1 MTEFKCA
8 VCGEPATWMRY
19 TQFAGNHPFCD
30 KHAELETDFGS
41 DDADW
46 EKLMPFGGYNPLD
59 DGEYEDFSPW
69 FKPEVKENKMTEVDL
84 TKIQLVWT
92 QDILVR
98 IKTILD
104 SKGWTEDQKLV
115 SIAWL
120 VKQGLKKDED

>member
-1 MTEFKCA
+1 MSEIKCYW
-8 VCGEPATWMRY
+8 CDNPATWMRY
-19 TQFAGNHPFCD
+19 TQFAGNHPFCVG
-30 KHAELETDFGS
+30 HAALETDFGS
-41 DDADW
+41 DDIDW
-46 EKLMPFGGYNPLD
+46 EKI
-59 DGEYEDFSPW
+59 
-69 FKPEVKENKMTEVDL
+69 KMTEVDL

-120 VKQGLKKDED
+120 VKQGLKRDDD

>member
-1 MTEFKCA
+1 
-8 VCGEPATWMRY
+8 
-19 TQFAGNHPFCD
+19 
-30 KHAELETDFGS
+30 
-41 DDADW
+41 
-46 EKLMPFGGYNPLD
+46 MPFGGYNPLD

-98 IKTILD
+98 IKTIID

-115 SIAWL
+115 SISWL
-120 VKQGLKKDED
+120 VKQGLKRDDD

>member
-1 MTEFKCA
+1 MTEIKCYW
-8 VCGEPATWMRY
+8 CDKPATWMRY

-41 DDADW
+41 DDVDW

-92 QDILVR
+92 QDILLR

-115 SIAWL
+115 SISWL
-120 VKQGLKKDED
+120 VKQALKPDDD

>member
-1 MTEFKCA
+1 
-8 VCGEPATWMRY
+8 MRY

-41 DDADW
+41 EDADW
-46 EKLMPFGGYNPLD
+46 ENL
-59 DGEYEDFSPW
+59 
-69 FKPEVKENKMTEVDL
+69 KMTEVDL
-84 TKIQLVWT
+84 TKIQLIWT

-104 SKGWTEDQKLV
+104 SNGWTEDQKLV

-120 VKQGLKKDED
+120 VKQAINPDED

>member
-1 MTEFKCA
+1 MTEIKCYW
-8 VCGEPATWMRY
+8 CDKPATWMRY

-30 KHAELETDFGS
+30 KHAELESDFNDG
-41 DDADW
+41 DW
-46 EKLMPFGGYNPLD
+46 ERI
-59 DGEYEDFSPW
+59 
-69 FKPEVKENKMTEVDL
+69 KMNEVDL
-84 TKIQLVWT
+84 TKIQLVWS

>member
-1 MTEFKCA
+1 
-8 VCGEPATWMRY
+8 
-19 TQFAGNHPFCD
+19 
-30 KHAELETDFGS
+30 
-41 DDADW
+41 
-46 EKLMPFGGYNPLD
+46 MPFGGHNPLD

-92 QDILVR
+92 QDILLR

-115 SIAWL
+115 SISWL
-120 VKQGLKKDED
+120 VKQALKPDDD

>member
-1 MTEFKCA
+1 
-8 VCGEPATWMRY
+8 MRY

-30 KHAELETDFGS
+30 KHAELETDFNDG
-41 DDADW
+41 DW

-92 QDILVR
+92 QDILLR

-115 SIAWL
+115 SISWL
-120 VKQGLKKDED
+120 VKQALKPDDD

>member
-1 MTEFKCA
+1 VTEIKCYW
-8 VCGEPATWMRY
+8 CDKPATWMRY

-41 DDADW
+41 DDVDW
-46 EKLMPFGGYNPLD
+46 ENL
-59 DGEYEDFSPW
+59 
-69 FKPEVKENKMTEVDL
+69 KMTEVDL
-84 TKIQLVWT
+84 TKVQLIWS

-120 VKQGLKKDED
+120 VKQGLKRDDD

>member
-1 MTEFKCA
+1 MAEFKCYW
-8 VCGEPATWMRY
+8 CDKPATWMRY

-30 KHAELETDFGS
+30 KHAELETDFNDG
-41 DDADW
+41 DW
-46 EKLMPFGGYNPLD
+46 ENLKMV
-59 DGEYEDFSPW
+59 
-69 FKPEVKENKMTEVDL
+69 EVDDL
-84 TKIQLVWT
+84 TKVQLVWT

-120 VKQGLKKDED
+120 VKQALKRDDD

>member
-1 MTEFKCA
+1 
-8 VCGEPATWMRY
+8 MRY

-30 KHAELETDFGS
+30 KHAELESDFNDG
-41 DDADW
+41 DW
-46 EKLMPFGGYNPLD
+46 ERI
-59 DGEYEDFSPW
+59 
-69 FKPEVKENKMTEVDL
+69 KMNEVDL
-84 TKIQLVWT
+84 TKIQLVWS

>member
-1 MTEFKCA
+1 MTEIKCA
-8 VCGEPATWMRY
+8 VCDELATWMRY

-30 KHAELETDFGS
+30 EHAELEADFNDG
-41 DDADW
+41 DW
-46 EKLMPFGGYNPLD
+46 ERI
-59 DGEYEDFSPW
+59 
-69 FKPEVKENKMTEVDL
+69 KMTEVDL

-120 VKQGLKKDED
+120 VKQALKPDED